1 MILPVQNRGGVGSS
15 GIKFQSHL
23 PRNFSS
29 MMNYIYK
36 NAPDIFEYTNSMRVS
51 TILESGKEVSGTVN
65 FLNGKY
71 HGLVMDAGFEKF
83 AQEFKRTA
91 LKRYNMKIAK
101 RQLIEKLGYKS

>member
-1 MILPVQNRGGVGSS
+1 MIPAVNKGGSS
-15 GIKFQSHL
+15 PGIAFKAHL

-36 NAPDIFEYTNSMRVS
+36 NTPDIFEYQNSMRVS
-51 TILESGKEVSGTVN
+51 TILDNGKEVFGTVN
-65 FLNGKY
+65 FLHGRY
-71 HGLVMDAGFEKF
+71 SGLVMDEGSENL

-101 RQLIEKLGYKS
+101 RQLKEKLGYMA